1 MARGEDKVLLIGWTE
16 HAIKHLQKYVEMYAS
31 EAGGSMNAVGFSDHR
46 HYLPLIRPRSELVD
60 AAAKLIEAI
69 DDEQPTVLH
78 MFSNGAGFVFGEALR
93 QRPSADPFPSV
104 RRVII
109 DSAPGQ
115 FYMSDLPQG
124 ISFMGTMVKM
134 MPGGRCIWT
143 CFGWLFATIAVRQSS
158 HRCR

>member
-69 DDEQPTVLH
+69 DAEQPTV
-78 MFSNGAGFVFGEALR
+78 
-93 QRPSADPFPSV
+93 
-104 RRVII
+104 
-109 DSAPGQ
+109 
-115 FYMSDLPQG
+115 
-124 ISFMGTMVKM
+124 
-134 MPGGRCIWT
+134 
-143 CFGWLFATIAVRQSS
+143 QSS
-158 HRCR
+158 PPPLSLPPISPPPQPPPPRTAAVVAQPLNARTRIYNRYFTCSQMERGSCSARR

>member
-69 DDEQPTVLH
+69 DAEQPTVH
-78 MFSNGAGFVFGEALR
+78 FSPPPL
-93 QRPSADPFPSV
+93 S
-104 RRVII
+104 
-109 DSAPGQ
+109 
-115 FYMSDLPQG
+115 LPP
-124 ISFMGTMVKM
+124 ISPPPQTTAATNCRGGGT
-134 MPGGRCIWT
+134 
-143 CFGWLFATIAVRQSS
+143 TIECSNMYI
-158 HRCR
+158 